1 MRFRGRIA
9 VRCALI
15 VAASGVTW
23 VARAQE
29 GPAIRPEV
37 DLLKQSVSEKLQ
49 SVAERLGLSQEQRD
63 KIKETHRSFEAR
75 RQALRDQRRELHQS
89 DLKSI
94 SDILTPNQ
102 RTQVD
107 DLIDDRV
114 DAQKADEGPVAWA
127 EEALLHDSFAHK
139 VRVAAEKL
147 GLTPEQ
153 RYQIKE
159 RLAGSVE
166 KYREHRRAR
175 RELVE
180 AEFKAVAEVLS
191 PEQREKA
198 HRYLEHRLVTASI
211 IQSVSERLQAAADK
225 LGLTAEQRQ
234 RIIDTYRNYDDKYEK
249 LCDDRRELLK
259 SELKSAGEILT
270 PDQREKVRNYFQDHV
285 VLVDVQFPTRTT
297 HKPRRCSKRQ
307 SRTGSTPPRTS
318 WALPRI
324 SAQRSRPPTPPSPLR
339 TPPSASSVKRSERRN
354 SRRWA
359 RSSRPSNVRRPRTT
373 SRTSWPIRNPLRRE
387 PVRTAG

>member
-285 VLVDVQFPTRTT
+285 VLVDVQLDPNDPQAVAVLKETIADRLDATADKLGLTQDQRTKIKT
-297 HKPRRCSKRQ
+297 AYSAFAASYTSQREQREALRKEELKAM
-307 SRTGSTPPRTS
+307 GAILTPE
-318 WALPRI
+318 
-324 SAQRSRPPTPPSPLR
+324 QREKAKNYL
-339 TPPSASSVKRSERRN
+339 ADFM
-354 SRRWA
+354 A
-359 RSSRPSNVRRPRTT
+359 
-373 SRTSWPIRNPLRRE
+373 NP
-387 PVRTAG
+387 